1 MNNTTGIEA
10 TYPSMNVNY
19 PNLDGIYQ
27 SMNGSYQT
35 SNVSYPKNS
44 VSFPSMEGSYPFT
57 DLQYG
62 MPQFNVSY
70 IIWNNFAPENIGKRD
85 AYPVRI
91 GIDKQGEYWQKK
103 VVFVMSAS

>member
-1 MNNTTGIEA
+1 
-10 TYPSMNVNY
+10 
-19 PNLDGIYQ
+19 
-27 SMNGSYQT
+27 
-35 SNVSYPKNS
+35 
-44 VSFPSMEGSYPFT
+44 MEGSYPFT

-91 GIDKQGEYWQKK
+91 GIL
-103 VVFVMSAS
+103 